1 MNRVNR
7 TAVAQRQ
14 QWPQGFPSNEKKKLS
29 AGHMAFVSHAF
40 PGLLVLLLP
49 VGRSTR
55 HDTPWRQ
62 IISLDKSRILGT
74 SNEVQQSS
82 GNHCTASTLSGQ
94 RGCERS
100 TP

>member
-14 QWPQGFPSNEKKKLS
+14 QWPQGFPSNEKKKLN

-49 VGRSTR
+49 VGQVNT
-55 HDTPWRQ
+55 T
-62 IISLDKSRILGT
+62 
-74 SNEVQQSS
+74 
-82 GNHCTASTLSGQ
+82 
-94 RGCERS
+94 
-100 TP
+100 